1 MSIFKKSISLI
12 LSLILALGVVMPAQ
26 AKEDNSM
33 KSPADYIET
42 LWNEGYEPVSAQTIV
57 DVLDHFSRIISI
69 LTGRENESKSFNVT
83 LDKFTTDLLN
93 YIYENSGFDLG
104 LILTNLPDINI
115 PANIATETFNIDTT
129 EIRDAMYAKR
139 AECDAKGDS
148 TMATLYHFLGAYFS
162 IIENCE
168 VFGEE
173 TEEENVYELGI
184 RVTYKDKTQEVVKPG
199 LYINTVTGECSNK
212 DDSGMLG
219 IGFNFSLSDMVL
231 YATVNCWMRDFGFC
245 LLYDVLANSM
255 PVVYRYN
262 TRRFKFEYDGL
273 QWMVQAW
280 KGNYFVANG
289 GEVGL
294 YCRTP
299 KSYGSFYECASDE
312 QMLNMSMKVLH
323 DDKVLVEKPLQKHWW
338 INGFNLSGQMY
349 LPQSITMEFT
359 IEMPDEGMR
368 KAFCESIENHYQKD
382 VSYTVDGDT
391 VCVVW

>member
-1 MSIFKKSISLI
+1 MSIFKKGISLI
-12 LSLILALGVVMPAQ
+12 LAVILAVGVVMPAE
-26 AKEDNSM
+26 AKEEETLS
-33 KSPADYIET
+33 SPADYIEM
-42 LWNEGYEPVSAQTIV
+42 LWNEGYSPVSAETIV
-57 DVLDHFSRIISI
+57 DILDHFSKVIAM
-69 LTGRENESKSFNVT
+69 LTGRENEKKSFNVT
-83 LDKFTTDLLN
+83 LDRFTTDLFN
-93 YIYENSGFDLG
+93 YIFENSGFDLG

-129 EIRDAMYAKR
+129 EIREQMYAKG
-139 AECDAKGDS
+139 AECEANGDG
-148 TMATLYHFLGAYFS
+148 TMAMVYHFLGAYLS

-173 TEEENVYELGI
+173 TEVKNVYELAI
-184 RVTYKDKTQEVVKPG
+184 RVTFKDKTQEVVKPG
-199 LYINTVTGECSNK
+199 IYVNTVTGECTNK

-262 TRRFKFEYDGL
+262 TRRFKFDYDGL
-273 QWMVQAW
+273 QWMVQIW

-299 KSYGSFYECASDE
+299 KNYGSFYECAKDE
-312 QMLNMSMKVLH
+312 QMLNMSMRILHGEEVL
-323 DDKVLVEKPLQKHWW
+323 LVKPLQKHWW
-338 INGFNLSGQMY
+338 INGFNLSGKMY
-349 LPQSITMEFT
+349 LPQSLTMEFS
-359 IEMPDEGMR
+359 IEMPDKEMR
-368 KAFCESIENHYQKD
+368 EAFCKAVENHYQKD
-382 VSYTVDGDT
+382 VKYTVDGDT
-391 VCVVW
+391 VYLVW